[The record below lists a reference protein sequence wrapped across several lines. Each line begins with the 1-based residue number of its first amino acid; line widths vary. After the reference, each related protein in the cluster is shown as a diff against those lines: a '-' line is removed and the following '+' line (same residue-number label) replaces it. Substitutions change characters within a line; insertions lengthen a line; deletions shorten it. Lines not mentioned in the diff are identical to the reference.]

1 MPNVLGGP
9 VHAHGTTT
17 YTMSLF
23 YYGYPNVVPVDL
35 TYSVTSGNGA
45 ITGPATVLAYDNEWV
60 TFNVAVTPTPGL
72 PNGTVITGS
81 ITGTTPLYVD
91 SSSVELTVVPPREV
105 LHQWSFTTDGRDSVG
120 GADAVLYNISTPVAG
135 ALVLDGVDDYAE
147 LPIAATLSS
156 LTYVSVEMWV
166 TWTGSSSWERFFDFG
181 TGTEVNWFMT
191 PRASQTT
198 NPRVAITTGGNP
210 AEQRIDAPS
219 PFPGSTR
226 THVVFTLDGA
236 GASEQFKLYMN
247 GDRVATHS
255 EASALDPAEL
265 GPLTN
270 IWLGRSQYPADPY
283 LDAAIDELVIHG
295 TVLTDF
301 EVDQRHRGEIFADTF
316 EWGTTGRWSL
326 AVP

>member
-1 MPNVLGGP
+1 
-9 VHAHGTTT
+9 
-17 YTMSLF
+17 MSLLYF
-23 YYGYPNVVPVDL
+23 GEDPLVMVHL

-45 ITGPATVLAYDNEWV
+45 ITGPSLFYAHSNEWV
-60 TFNVAVTPTPGL
+60 TFDVAVTPIPGL
-72 PNGTVITGS
+72 PNGTVITGV
-81 ITGTTPLYVD
+81 ITATIYLSGPYF
-91 SSSVELTVVPPREV
+91 SFSSVELTVVPPREV

-120 GADAVLYNISTPVAG
+120 GADAVLHNG
-135 ALVLDGVDDYAE
+135 ASVLLGELLLDGVDDYAE

-156 LTYVSVEMWV
+156 LTYVSVETWV

-181 TGTEVNWFMT
+181 TGTVVNWFMT
-191 PRASQTT
+191 PQSSHTLR
-198 NPRVAITTGGNP
+198 PRVAITIGSYP
-210 AEQRIDAPS
+210 AEQGIEAPS
-219 PFPGSTR
+219 SFPSSTR